1 MKTFLLKLIKYVMSV
16 ALPFDAPY
24 EGVCNSQTLSCVV
37 PLETTMSFFSAHA
50 IFGLIALV
58 VVVLF
63 VAFLTIDPKKKDKNK
78 GNPHEPI

>member
-1 MKTFLLKLIKYVMSV
+1 MENSLLKLIKCLMLV
-16 ALPFDAPY
+16 ALPFVVPY
-24 EGVCNSQTLSCVV
+24 EGTCSARAFSCVS
-37 PLETTMSFFSAHA
+37 PLETTASFFSAHA
-50 IFGLIALV
+50 IFGLIALA